1 MGHGNLGLLV
11 CAGCPGSNVCQGLA
25 RQDTREMGTRKA
37 AEVQKEEVEVKEKGS
52 IADIFHTETLTSAA
66 IGCRGPG
73 GCCRRLWK

>member
-1 MGHGNLGLLV
+1 MATWACLPVQGVLV
-11 CAGCPGSNVCQGLA
+11 VMSA

-37 AEVQKEEVEVKEKGS
+37 AEVQKEEVEAKEKDS
-52 IADIFHTETLTSAA
+52 IADLFHTETLTSAA